1 LADGTKADEVAAVG
15 EIPGR
20 VFTTDEIE
28 EVRKDLKRMVKPSW
42 VTSVPTSLSSSGPK
56 LKSDQWRTVGSL
68 YLPVTLIRLWTNGS
82 TNPSPNAIR
91 RQKLLHMTM
100 LLFSAINVATSRVTS
115 RRNAK
120 VYLDF
125 LIQYRQELHTLFP
138 RYQCAANQHL
148 AFHISTCLLL
158 HGPVQGWWA
167 FPFERVIGM
176 LQRFSTNYKAGKS
189 SCCMLALQIW

>member
-1 LADGTKADEVAAVG
+1 MAAVG
-15 EIPGR
+15 EIPGC
-20 VFTTDEIE
+20 VFTTNEIE
-28 EVRKDLKRMVKPSW
+28 EVWKDLKRMVKPSW
-42 VTSVPTSLSSSGPK
+42 VTSVPTTLSSSGPK
-56 LKSDQWRTVGSL
+56 LKSDQWRTIGSL

-82 TNPSPNAIR
+82 LDPDPNAIR

-100 LLFSAINVATSRVTS
+100 LLFSAINLATSRATS
-115 RRNAK
+115 RHNAK
-120 VYLDF
+120 VYLDL

-148 AFHISTCLLL
+148 SFHISTCLLL

-189 SCCMLALQIW
+189 SCSALAHKIQ